1 MQKQTTYT
9 VRRVTP
15 RRRPVY
21 AFCKRLLDILFS
33 LGGLIVTLLPM
44 AVIALI
50 VYFDSGSPVIFRQ
63 TRLGKGQKIF
73 TLYKFRSMRHM
84 PASPERWATLND
96 DRVTRF
102 GKFLRKS
109 HLDELP
115 QLYNILIGDMSFVG
129 PRPETPG
136 LHGEFCGYIDG
147 FDQRCLVI
155 PGLTGW
161 AQVNGG
167 YDLLPEEKIQFD
179 VEYIERRSLWFD
191 LYCLLRT
198 VGTVLSGK
206 GAR

>member
-1 MQKQTTYT
+1 MQTKKMYT

-15 RRRPVY
+15 RRRPIY
-21 AFCKRLLDILFS
+21 LFLKRLFDILFS
-33 LGGLIVTLLPM
+33 LVGLIVMLLPM
-44 AVIALI
+44 AIVAFV

-63 TRLGKGQKIF
+63 TRLGKNKKPF
-73 TLYKFRSMRHM
+73 TLYKFRSMRQM
-84 PASPERWATLND
+84 PDAPEQWAAAD
-96 DRVTRF
+96 DERITRF

-109 HLDELP
+109 HIDELP
-115 QLYNILIGDMSFVG
+115 QLYNILRGEMSFVG

-136 LHGEFCGYIDG
+136 LHEEFCGYIDG

-179 VEYIERRSLWFD
+179 VDYIERRSVFFD

>member
-1 MQKQTTYT
+1 MPTEKTYT
-9 VRRVTP
+9 ARRVTP

-21 AFCKRLLDILFS
+21 SFLKRLFDILFS
-33 LGGLIVTLLPM
+33 FIGLIVALIPM
-44 AVIALI
+44 AIVALI

-63 TRLGKGQKIF
+63 TRLGKNKKPF
-73 TLYKFRSMRHM
+73 TLYKFRSMRQM
-84 PASPERWATLND
+84 PDSPERWAAAND
-96 DRVTRF
+96 ERITRF

-109 HLDELP
+109 HIDELP
-115 QLYNILIGDMSFVG
+115 QLYNILRGEMSFVG

-136 LHGEFCGYIDG
+136 LHEEFCGYIDG

-167 YDLLPEEKIQFD
+167 YDLMPEEKIQFD
-179 VEYIERRSLWFD
+179 VDYIERRSIFFD